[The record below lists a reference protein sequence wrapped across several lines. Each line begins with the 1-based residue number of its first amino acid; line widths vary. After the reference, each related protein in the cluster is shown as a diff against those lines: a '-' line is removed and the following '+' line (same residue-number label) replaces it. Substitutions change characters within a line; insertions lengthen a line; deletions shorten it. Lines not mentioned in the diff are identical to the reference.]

1 MTKSGREVLAI
12 SFLSSLDPRVLMPVA
27 GGGGHRSVGGGGR
40 GRRLIKEIRGDS
52 MHLDVQ

>member
-12 SFLSSLDPRVLMPVA
+12 SFLFSLDPRVLMSVA
-27 GGGGHRSVGGGGR
+27 GGGHRSVGGGGR